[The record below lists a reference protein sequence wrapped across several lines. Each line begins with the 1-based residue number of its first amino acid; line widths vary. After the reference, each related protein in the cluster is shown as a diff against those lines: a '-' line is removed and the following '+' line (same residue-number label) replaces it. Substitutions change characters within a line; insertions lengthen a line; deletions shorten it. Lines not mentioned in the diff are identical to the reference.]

1 MIDNFRWN
9 FHTISKYV
17 PISVSAPRCC
27 LKRGTASYKCKRT
40 LVIVVVVETLVLLTL
55 AKKKTPG
62 RKADFNNTLL

>member
-17 PISVSAPRCC
+17 PISVS
-27 LKRGTASYKCKRT
+27 ASYKCKRT

-55 AKKKTPG
+55 AKNKLPEERQILITPFSRG
-62 RKADFNNTLL
+62 KRHL